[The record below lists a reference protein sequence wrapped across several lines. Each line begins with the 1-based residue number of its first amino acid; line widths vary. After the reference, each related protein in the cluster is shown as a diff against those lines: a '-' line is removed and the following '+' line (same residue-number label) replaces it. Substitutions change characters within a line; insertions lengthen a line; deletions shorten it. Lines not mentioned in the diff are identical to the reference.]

1 MPLALGNSNA
11 KKIVA
16 ETVLV
21 EGDLLVA
28 GEIRQAFKTQNTTHK
43 DHTELKTLQTGSL
56 EIGNHETRNTV
67 FLHNFGAKISFSY
80 NFKFQADTIH
90 TNEGIGLVKLHLLE
104 EHGLQVGDTIHISNV
119 SGVSHNGITVDN
131 LTGSFTLEE
140 GFQEPNGMII
150 NTTGKAT
157 QSSSIAQFIADISCT
172 VYSTLDLHNDPTTW
186 VRSTA
191 QPGTVLAPNGTRLNE
206 AAPYPVAGS

>member
-1 MPLALGNSNA
+1 MPLALGNSQA
-11 KKIVA
+11 KKFVA

-28 GEIRQAFKTQNTTHK
+28 GEIKQAFKEQNTTHQ
-43 DHTELKTLQTGSL
+43 DHTELKTTQTGTL

-67 FLHNFGAKISFSY
+67 FLHSFGSKISFSY
-80 NFKFQADTIH
+80 NFRFQADTIH
-90 TNEGIGLVKLHLLE
+90 TTEGNGIVKLHIME
-104 EHGLQVGDTIHISNV
+104 EHGLEIGDTIHISNV
-119 SGVSHNGITVDN
+119 SGVSHNGITVEH

-140 GFQEPNGMII
+140 GAFTNGMVI
-150 NTTGKAT
+150 NTPGVAT
-157 QSSSIAQFIADISCT
+157 QSSSIAQFIADITCT

-191 QPGTVLAPNGTRLNE
+191 QPGTVIAPNGTRLNQ